1 MELLALIHP
10 TNFCSL
16 PQYSFP
22 RKFHQKNTSL
32 CVSCSPIGSESANVS
47 SISSKAEYKPGIIDN
62 LLLNLFRKKM
72 VEEVQWDSEK
82 PGYDGLI
89 EVVNCLMM
97 KGQTNSETQE
107 AAVRIL
113 RSLFPPFLLELFKM
127 LIAPLG
133 GGKVAA
139 MMVARVT
146 ALSCQWLMGTCK
158 VNAVDL
164 PDGSSCRSGVLVERC
179 KYLEESKCI
188 GICVNT
194 CKLPTQTFFKDY
206 MGVPLLMEP
215 DFHDYS
221 CQFQFGVIP
230 PQPADDKTLKEP
242 CLEMCPNATQ
252 HHNRKLLRDEA
263 QCKKA
268 Y

>member
-1 MELLALIHP
+1 MKLLALSHP
-10 TNFCSL
+10 PSFCSP
-16 PQYSFP
+16 PQFSLQ
-22 RKFHQKNTSL
+22 RKFR
-32 CVSCSPIGSESANVS
+32 VSCSSIGSESGKVTIA
-47 SISSKAEYKPGIIDN
+47 SSKAEYKPGIIDD
-62 LLLNLFRKKM
+62 LLLTLFRKKM
-72 VEEVQWDSEK
+72 VEEIGWDSEK

-133 GGKVAA
+133 SGKVAA

-146 ALSCQWLMGTCK
+146 ALSCQWLMGNCK
-158 VNAVDL
+158 INTIDL
-164 PDGSSCRSGVLVERC
+164 PNGSSCRSGVLVERC
-179 KYLEESKCI
+179 KYLEESKCVA
-188 GICVNT
+188 ICLNT

-215 DFHDYS
+215 NFSDYS
-221 CQFQFGVIP
+221 CQFQFGVLP
-230 PQPADDKTLKEP
+230 PQHAEDKTLKEP
-242 CLEMCPNATQ
+242 CLEMCPNAFQ
-252 HHNRKLLRDEA
+252 HQGRGVLRDEA
-263 QCKKA
+263 QCPKA
-268 Y
+268 N